1 METIGELV
9 EFLGCFDP
17 SVRLYV
23 LGVSG
28 GPTSELVTMTA
39 MTVADPIVVRSN
51 DLPSDVW
58 LLARRQAVD
67 VVELPASLV
76 VERSECGCLLEVPV
90 VLDRPVATW
99 GIECEHSVAVAV
111 R

>member
-17 SVRLYV
+17 SVRLHV

-28 GPTSELVTMTA
+28 GPTSELVTMTS
-39 MTVADPIVVRSN
+39 MIVADPIVVRSN
-51 DLPSDVW
+51 DRPSDVW
-58 LLARRQAVD
+58 LLASRRPID
-67 VVELPASLV
+67 VAELPASLV
-76 VERSECGCLLEVPV
+76 VERSACGCLLEVPV
-90 VLDRPVATW
+90 VLDRPAATW
-99 GIECEHSVAVAV
+99 GIECEHFAAVVV